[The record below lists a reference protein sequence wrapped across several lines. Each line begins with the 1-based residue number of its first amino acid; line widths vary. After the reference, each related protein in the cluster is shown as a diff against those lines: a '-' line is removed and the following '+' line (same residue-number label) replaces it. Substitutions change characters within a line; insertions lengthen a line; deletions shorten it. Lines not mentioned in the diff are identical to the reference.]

1 MFFLIDKTP
10 PTLEMIEDE
19 RRGLEQEI
27 KRITG
32 RDTIITFILI
42 LASSIATAVTVYWTT
57 GQAAYAGIAASV
69 FPILGAV
76 LGLAGVIRTIGFRSS
91 DTRLTDLRNALAALN
106 PVSTEAGRD
115 ILSLSGRY
123 PVVRSYQKQLESTGR
138 VPVHGELAMYWEFD
152 SSTQAKT
159 ARGREFLERARDAV
173 AV

>member
-10 PTLEMIEDE
+10 PTLDMIEDA
-19 RRGLEQEI
+19 RRGLKQEI

-32 RDTIITFILI
+32 RDTLITFLLI
-42 LASSIATAVTVYWTT
+42 FASSLGTAVTVYWAT
-57 GQAAYAGIAASV
+57 GRADYAGIAASV
-69 FPILGAV
+69 FPVLGAG

-123 PVVRSYQKQLESTGR
+123 PVVRSYQKQLEKVGR
-138 VPVHGELAMYWEFD
+138 PPVNGELAMYWEFD
-152 SSTQAKT
+152 SSTLAKT